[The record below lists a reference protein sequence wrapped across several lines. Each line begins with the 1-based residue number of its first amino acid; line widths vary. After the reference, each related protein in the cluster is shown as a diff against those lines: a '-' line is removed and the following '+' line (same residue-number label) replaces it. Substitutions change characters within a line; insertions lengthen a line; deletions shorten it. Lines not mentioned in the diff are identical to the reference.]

1 MSLNLE
7 SLKREVPLV
16 WFLERE
22 YYADLFVSTNTMEI
36 AGEDDAEEPVCHYI
50 RCADRYRKYHGVR
63 NIEKYVI
70 VTDNLNVAKKT
81 SYLFAGDVKGGWYK
95 DESGNTLNDEAN
107 VVMAEI
113 DMHRPAF
120 HERVFPGFS
129 YDVDGAIFYGAESE
143 EDFLSCF
150 DVILSCEAH
159 FIAVVISEEM
169 AKTESVRKLIFDYQF
184 DYLDLHG
191 LAVTKDEA
199 EKLARMVLQDNDSES
214 ESGEKESNKSYSILE
229 EKSEKGYDEDEYI
242 DISEGEII
250 ARIGKLMEARGDSF
264 REEDIIRVIELS
276 ITEERL
282 YGRIRDDMEEG
293 GSSFS
298 EVIY

>member
-22 YYADLFVSTNTMEI
+22 YYADIFVSTNTMEI

-70 VTDNLNVAKKT
+70 VADNLNVAKKT
-81 SYLFAGDVKGGWYK
+81 SYLFAGDIKGGWYK
-95 DESGNTLNDEAN
+95 TESGDVLNDEAN

-113 DMHRPAF
+113 NMHRQAF

-129 YDVDGAIFYGAESE
+129 YDIDGAVFYGAESE
-143 EDFLSCF
+143 EDLKSCF
-150 DVILSCEAH
+150 DSILTCETH
-159 FIAVVISEEM
+159 FISVVINEEM

-184 DYLDLHG
+184 DYLDLRN
-191 LAVTKDEA
+191 LKVTEDEA
-199 EKLARMVLQDNDSES
+199 EKLAKTILQDNDSES
-214 ESGEKESNKSYSILE
+214 ATGENSKSYAILD
-229 EKSEKGYDEDEYI
+229 EKSEKGDDEDEYI
-242 DISEGEII
+242 DISEGEVI

-264 REEDIIRVIELS
+264 REEDIIRLTELS

-282 YGRIRDDMEEG
+282 YGRIRDDNEEEN
-293 GSSFS
+293 SSFS
-298 EVIY
+298 DVIY

>member
-36 AGEDDAEEPVCHYI
+36 AGEDDAEEPICHYI

-63 NIEKYVI
+63 NTEKYVI
-70 VTDNLNVAKKT
+70 VADNLNVAKKT
-81 SYLFAGDVKGGWYK
+81 SFLFAGDVKGGWYK
-95 DESGNTLNDEAN
+95 TESGDVLNDEAN

-113 DMHRPAF
+113 NMHRPAF

-129 YDVDGAIFYGAESE
+129 YDIDGAIFYGAESE
-143 EDFLSCF
+143 DDLKSCF
-150 DVILSCEAH
+150 DSILTCETH
-159 FIAVVISEEM
+159 FISVVINEEM

-184 DYLDLHG
+184 DYLDLRN
-191 LAVTKDEA
+191 LKVTEDEA
-199 EKLARMVLQDNDSES
+199 EKLAKTILQDNDSES
-214 ESGEKESNKSYSILE
+214 GSGENSKSYAILD
-229 EKSEKGYDEDEYI
+229 EKSEKGDDEDEYI
-242 DISEGEII
+242 DIKDDEIMG
-250 ARIGKLMEARGDSF
+250 RIKKLMKARGDSF
-264 REEDIIRVIELS
+264 REEDIIRLIELS

-282 YGRIRDDMEEG
+282 YGLIKDDNEEEN
-293 GSSFS
+293 SSFS
-298 EVIY
+298 DVIY